1 MSLVHKTIAAT
12 IVSGVALMGAAG
24 TAEAATAKPTK
35 PVTKRYHVSNA
46 AKKATAR
53 VDGTVTFAA
62 KTTVVTAKGLNKSK
76 ATVLLT
82 IKVYKGKKAVATRL
96 VPVRPGRFALNP
108 LNPKGGLFKTAATEV
123 TLKLG
128 KGKLVHVTPKRVF

>member
-1 MSLVHKTIAAT
+1 MSLVRKTVAAT

-24 TAEAATAKPTK
+24 TAEAATAKPKPTK
-35 PVTKRYHVSNA
+35 PVTRHYTVSNA

-53 VDGTVTFAA
+53 VNGTVTFAA
-62 KTTVVTAKGLNKSK
+62 KTTVVTAKGLNRSK
-76 ATVLLT
+76 ATVVLT

-96 VPVRPGRFALNP
+96 VPVRPGVFV